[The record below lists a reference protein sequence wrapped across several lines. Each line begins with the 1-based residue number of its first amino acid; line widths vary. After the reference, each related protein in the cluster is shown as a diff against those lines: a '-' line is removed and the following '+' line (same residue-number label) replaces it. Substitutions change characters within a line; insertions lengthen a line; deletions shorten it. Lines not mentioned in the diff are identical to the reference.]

1 MKRLISLLLA
11 IAIVV
16 TSLLPNGRIYATD
29 NAKLTIHYQ
38 RTDGVYDD
46 WNIWAWDT
54 GTEDMEQIDFT
65 ARDDFGYIAEIEV
78 AVGNE
83 SGFIIRK
90 GNWVAKNCDEDQR
103 ILVEQD
109 TEIWV
114 TEGQC
119 GYLTEA
125 PEGAGGEVVQLPTAA
140 NANESTVSD
149 EEAEMQV
156 FVHYRR
162 YDDKY
167 KKWNIW
173 GWIGD
178 KEGLSYAF
186 NDEDDYGKIFKM
198 NLKDLNGAQQLGI
211 IMRKG
216 DWDSRDIDQDR
227 FIDLTKAKDEVLHVY
242 LLEGDP
248 NIYYNEDDVDLRPRL
263 SSATFTSLKKVI
275 LTAPIPFTSTDGI
288 EIKDN

>member
-16 TSLLPNGRIYATD
+16 TSLLPSGRIYATD

-65 ARDDFGYIAEIEV
+65 AKDDFGYIAEIEV
-78 AVGNE
+78 AVGNDA
-83 SGFIIRK
+83 GFIIRK
-90 GNWVAKNCDEDQR
+90 GDWAAKNCEEDQR

-125 PEGAGGEVVQLPTAA
+125 PAGAGGEVVTIT
-140 NANESTVSD
+140 NCC
-149 EEAEMQV
+149 
-156 FVHYRR
+156 
-162 YDDKY
+162 KC
-167 KKWNIW
+167 
-173 GWIGD
+173 
-178 KEGLSYAF
+178 
-186 NDEDDYGKIFKM
+186 
-198 NLKDLNGAQQLGI
+198 
-211 IMRKG
+211 
-216 DWDSRDIDQDR
+216 
-227 FIDLTKAKDEVLHVY
+227 
-242 LLEGDP
+242 
-248 NIYYNEDDVDLRPRL
+248 
-263 SSATFTSLKKVI
+263 
-275 LTAPIPFTSTDGI
+275 
-288 EIKDN
+288 

>member
-1 MKRLISLLLA
+1 MNR
-11 IAIVV
+11 
-16 TSLLPNGRIYATD
+16 
-29 NAKLTIHYQ
+29 
-38 RTDGVYDD
+38 
-46 WNIWAWDT
+46 
-54 GTEDMEQIDFT
+54 E
-65 ARDDFGYIAEIEV
+65 
-78 AVGNE
+78 
-83 SGFIIRK
+83 FIIRK
-90 GNWVAKNCDEDQR
+90 GDWVAKNCDEDQR

-178 KEGLSYAF
+178 KR
-186 NDEDDYGKIFKM
+186 
-198 NLKDLNGAQQLGI
+198 GI
-211 IMRKG
+211 ILC
-216 DWDSRDIDQDR
+216 I
-227 FIDLTKAKDEVLHVY
+227 
-242 LLEGDP
+242 
-248 NIYYNEDDVDLRPRL
+248 
-263 SSATFTSLKKVI
+263 
-275 LTAPIPFTSTDGI
+275 
-288 EIKDN
+288 

>member
-90 GNWVAKNCDEDQR
+90 GDWVAKNCDEDQR

-156 FVHYRR
+156 FVHYCR
-162 YDDKY
+162 
-167 KKWNIW
+167 
-173 GWIGD
+173 
-178 KEGLSYAF
+178 
-186 NDEDDYGKIFKM
+186 
-198 NLKDLNGAQQLGI
+198 
-211 IMRKG
+211 
-216 DWDSRDIDQDR
+216 
-227 FIDLTKAKDEVLHVY
+227 
-242 LLEGDP
+242 
-248 NIYYNEDDVDLRPRL
+248 
-263 SSATFTSLKKVI
+263 
-275 LTAPIPFTSTDGI
+275 
-288 EIKDN
+288 